1 MREKKKGN
9 VLGVNS
15 SEGLEELIEL
25 QETLD
30 LLRYRSLVSESK
42 ASEEQVQEVADE
54 ISEGLIRRKDES
66 A

>member
-1 MREKKKGN
+1 MREKNKGN

-54 ISEGLIRRKDES
+54 ISEGLAWRKDES

>member
-42 ASEEQVQEVADE
+42 ASKEQVQEIVDE
-54 ISEGLIRRKDES
+54 ISEGLIRRKDKS

>member
-1 MREKKKGN
+1 MREKNKGN

-42 ASEEQVQEVADE
+42 ASKEQVQEVVDE
-54 ISEGLIRRKDES
+54 ISEGL